1 MKNLIVILCPIL
13 SLVIWALPVIFA
25 ISSGSFIW
33 LFTYTFWWIP
43 ASAVTK
49 YLIEI
54 IESI

>member
-1 MKNLIVILCPIL
+1 M
-13 SLVIWALPVIFA
+13 WALPVIFA